1 MLDASLIEQLKSLMP
16 RVVEPVEL
24 VVSLDEGT
32 KSTEMATMLE
42 QIAALSDKISVRRDD
57 DVSERKPAF
66 AITRPGTDILIRF
79 AGLPLGHEFTSLVL
93 ALLQVG
99 GNPIKEEQEVIDAVK
114 ALDGDYDFVTYMSL
128 TCQNCPTVV
137 QALNTMAVLNPRI
150 KHTAVEGSLF
160 QDEIKEK
167 NILAVPTIYLNGQL
181 FGQGRTDIQ
190 DFVKRLDE
198 GSGDREAAK
207 LNAKKPYEVLVLGQ
221 GPAGATAA
229 IYLARKAINTGL
241 VGDRFGGQV
250 NDTMSI
256 ENFVSVTRTT
266 GPELAAR
273 LEEHVKDYDVDVIKG
288 PLAAAL
294 VPAVEPNGLIT
305 VKFGQDASLQARS
318 VVVATG
324 ARWRHMN
331 VAGET
336 EYLNKGVT
344 FCPHC
349 DGPLFKGKDVAVVG
363 GGNSGI
369 EAAIDLAGVVR
380 HVTVLEFLPACR
392 ADNVL
397 MDKLHSL
404 PNVDVITNAATTEV
418 VGDGK
423 QVTALK
429 YDDRETGEH
438 KELALSGI
446 FVQIGLVPNTEWLK
460 GVVDLD
466 PRGQILV
473 DAEGATSVPGVFAAG
488 DCTNVP
494 YKQIVVAQGAGAT
507 AGLSAWSYLI
517 RHDAPGA

>member
-24 VVSLDEGT
+24 VVSLDGSP

-42 QIAALSDKISVRRDD
+42 QIAALSDKIAVRRDD
-57 DVSERKPAF
+57 DASERKPAF

-99 GNPIKEEQEVIDAVK
+99 GNPIKEEQEVIDAVQ

-160 QDEIKEK
+160 QDEIAEK
-167 NILAVPTIYLNGQL
+167 NILAVPTIYLNGAV

-190 DFVKRLDE
+190 EFVKKLDA
-198 GSGDREAAK
+198 GSGEREAAK
-207 LNAKKPYEVLVLGQ
+207 LNARKPYEVLVLGQ
-221 GPAGATAA
+221 GPAGAAAA
-229 IYLARKAINTGL
+229 IYLARKAVNTGL

-256 ENFVSVTRTT
+256 ENFISVTKTT

-273 LEEHVKDYDVDVIKG
+273 LERHVKDYEVDVIKG
-288 PLAAAL
+288 PLATGL

-305 VKFGQDASLQARS
+305 VKFGADASLQARS
-318 VVVATG
+318 VVIATG
-324 ARWRHMN
+324 ARWRYMN
-331 VAGET
+331 VPGET
-336 EYLNKGVT
+336 DYLNKGVT

-349 DGPLFKGKDVAVVG
+349 DGPLFKGKDVAVIG

-380 HVTVLEFLPACR
+380 HVTVLEFMPECR

-397 MDKLHSL
+397 MEKLRSM
-404 PNVDVITNAATTEV
+404 PNVGVITNAATTEV
-418 VGDGK
+418 VGDGQ
-423 QVTALK
+423 QVTALR
-429 YDDRETGEH
+429 YDERETGEH

-460 GVVDLD
+460 GVVELD
-466 PRGQILV
+466 PRGQVLV
-473 DAEGATSVPGVFAAG
+473 DAEGATSVPGVFGAG
-488 DCTNVP
+488 DCTDVP

-517 RHDAPGA
+517 RHDAP